1 MVAAMNEKPSI
12 FELIK
17 NPVLL
22 LAYGFGLG
30 LFPKAPGTF
39 GTLAGIPLVII
50 VMYLSP
56 LMAVMLLSALFLV
69 GIPICDS
76 GSQRLGKDDPGA
88 VVWDEIVGYGIA
100 VIAIPLS
107 IWAVVAAFVLFRIF
121 DILKP
126 WPIRWADTKVHGGL
140 GIMLDDVLAGLM
152 ALAVMHLMQYFIV
165 IHGVSGLN

>member
-1 MVAAMNEKPSI
+1 MNEKPTMI
-12 FELIK
+12 ELLKSPI
-17 NPVLL
+17 LL

-30 LFPKAPGTF
+30 LVPKAPGTF

-56 LMAVMLLSALFLV
+56 LWAVLLLSALFLV
-69 GIPICDS
+69 GIPICQS
-76 GSQRLGKDDPGA
+76 GSQRLGKEDPGA

-100 VIAIPLS
+100 VIAIPFS
-107 IWAVVAAFVLFRIF
+107 VWAVVAAFVLFRIF

-140 GIMLDDVLAGLM
+140 GIMLADVLAGLM
-152 ALAVMHLMQYFIV
+152 ALSVMHLLGFFI
-165 IHGVSGLN
+165 N